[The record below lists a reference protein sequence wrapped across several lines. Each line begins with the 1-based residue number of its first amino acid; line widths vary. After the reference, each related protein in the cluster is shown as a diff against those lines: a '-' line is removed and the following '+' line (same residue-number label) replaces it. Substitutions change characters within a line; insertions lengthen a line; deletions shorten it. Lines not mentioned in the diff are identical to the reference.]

1 MTNRTKAQ
9 AQKRAAQQQA
19 ARKKQQDKNR
29 RAIWAIVA
37 VVAAIV
43 LIVVIAPRFRSSG
56 PSSSSGS
63 ANAIAAT
70 KSVPAAAFE
79 AAGVPAQP
87 SITQALPANT
97 PPLEKDGKPEIL
109 YIGAEYCPYCAAERW
124 PLIVALSRFGTFSGL
139 ESAHSSSTD
148 LAPNTNT
155 FTFLHSTYD
164 SSYLSFSSV
173 ETADQQGNPL
183 QTPTAEQQQLM
194 GTYNPQGSIPF
205 VLYGNRY
212 VTVGAGVSPEEIN
225 PLSYRELATAI
236 TDPSSSKVGKDIVA
250 QSNVMTAAMCQL
262 TGGEPGD
269 VCNSSV
275 IQQATAKL
283 PTP

>member
-1 MTNRTKAQ
+1 MTNRTKTQ

-19 ARKKQQDKNR
+19 AKKKRQGANR
-29 RAIWAIVA
+29 RAVWAIVA

-43 LIVVIAPRFRSSG
+43 LIIVIAPHFRSSG
-56 PSSSSGS
+56 PKSTSGS
-63 ANAIAAT
+63 STAITAVT
-70 KSVPAAAFE
+70 GVPAAAFE
-79 AAGVPAQP
+79 AAGVPARS

-97 PPLEKDGKPEIL
+97 PPLEKDGKPEVL

-139 ESAHSSSTD
+139 DPAHSSSTD

-164 SSYLSFSSV
+164 SQYLAFSPV
-173 ETADQQGNPL
+173 ETADEKGNPL

-194 GTYNPQGSIPF
+194 GAYNPQGSIPF

-212 VTVGAGVSPEEIN
+212 VSVGSGVAPEEIN
-225 PLSYRELATAI
+225 PLSYRDLAKAI
-236 TDPSSSKVGKDIVA
+236 TDPTTSKIGKDIVA

-262 TGGEPGD
+262 TGGEPGN